1 MQAQLD
7 EFLTYLLVERGL
19 ANNTIA
25 SYRRDLTHFI
35 VYLAD
40 KNITSWKEVD
50 KYCLHNYMQELEN
63 ENLLPSSRA
72 RKSSRIKELFQ
83 IFIFGKADRA

>member
-50 KYCLHNYMQELEN
+50 SDAGIALCHGD
-63 ENLLPSSRA
+63 A
-72 RKSSRIKELFQ
+72 RQRV
-83 IFIFGKADRA
+83 GGTKA

>member
-40 KNITSWKEVD
+40 KNITSYTLYNSINDDEIQ
-50 KYCLHNYMQELEN
+50 L
-63 ENLLPSSRA
+63 
-72 RKSSRIKELFQ
+72 
-83 IFIFGKADRA
+83 